1 MADIVLRAV
10 QRLLLVKRSFMT
22 VQTLKLMLV
31 ITEDLNITVIL
42 SRKKNQYLHRL
53 LTELQFLMMLMER
66 KKKFSSSH

>member
-1 MADIVLRAV
+1 MADIVSRAV
-10 QRLLLVKRSFMT
+10 QRLLLAKRSFMT

-42 SRKKNQYLHRL
+42 SRKKNQDLHRL
-53 LTELQFLMMLMER
+53 LTELQYLMMLMER